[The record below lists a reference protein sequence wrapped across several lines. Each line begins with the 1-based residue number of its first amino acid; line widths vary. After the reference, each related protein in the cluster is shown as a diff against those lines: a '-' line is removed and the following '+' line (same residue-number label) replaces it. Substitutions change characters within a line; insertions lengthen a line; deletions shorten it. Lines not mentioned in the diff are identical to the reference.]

1 MKTSVLNLVRGGVFV
16 LAAVFAFAFTQPI
29 SIMDGYGAERNIN
42 GEIVQWH
49 KISEL
54 DPTDYVCVGTVYDCI
69 YLEDNDESQVLEP
82 GEFIL
87 LNP

>member
-1 MKTSVLNLVRGGVFV
+1 MQSKFINLLRGGVFM
-16 LAAVFAFAFTQPI
+16 LAAVFAFAFTQPV
-29 SIMDGYGAERNIN
+29 SIMDGYGAERDTN
-42 GEIVQWH
+42 GEIVEWH

-54 DPTDYVCVGTVYDCI
+54 DPTDYICVGTVYDCI
-69 YLEDNDESQVLEP
+69 FEEEDVESEVLEP